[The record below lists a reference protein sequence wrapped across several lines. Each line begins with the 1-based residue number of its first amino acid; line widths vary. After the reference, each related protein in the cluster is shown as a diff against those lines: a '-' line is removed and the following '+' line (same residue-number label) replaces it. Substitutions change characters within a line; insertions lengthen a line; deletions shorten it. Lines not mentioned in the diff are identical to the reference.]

1 MHSVLAVLSVPCH
14 VAFGTETACSCH
26 QSAPRAAPRA
36 LARLPP
42 TCHSFHNTF
51 ACLACLAPPCRSQ
64 GVQFVRC
71 LVWEVVR
78 MHHLSSYLVP
88 CIKRHLPV
96 AGRGGGAGPPA
107 QGMVEWWCGS
117 AILLDLAN
125 QTGGVTNI
133 AE

>member
-1 MHSVLAVLSVPCH
+1 MLL
-14 VAFGTETACSCH
+14 H
-26 QSAPRAAPRA
+26 QSAPALLLKPQPACHLHAAP
-36 LARLPP
+36 P
-42 TCHSFHNTF
+42 TTP
-51 ACLACLAPPCRSQ
+51 ACLACLPPPACRSQ

-78 MHHLSSYLVP
+78 MHHLGSYLVP
-88 CIKRHLPV
+88 RIKRHLPV
-96 AGRGGGAGPPA
+96 AGRVGGAGPPA